1 MDTTYGE
8 FQGTDLDPS
17 ADWDFD
23 DDFEEEGNDLLPIL
37 GASAL
42 LAALVGGVLVV
53 VGRRHNP
60 TPEERI
66 QDVVSQ
72 LEKGGKKSV
81 KAVQNAVDDGKLA
94 DMLDNALVYTRHR
107 ARDAGE
113 AIQDSKLTDALEEA
127 MS

>member
-1 MDTTYGE
+1 MDSTYGE

-23 DDFEEEGNDLLPIL
+23 DEFEEEGNDLLPIL

-42 LAALVGGVLVV
+42 LAALVGGVLVI

-66 QDVVSQ
+66 QEVVSQ
-72 LEKGGKKSV
+72 LEKSGKKSV
-81 KAVQNAVDDGKLA
+81 KAVQHG
-94 DMLDNALVYTRHR
+94 YR
-107 ARDAGE
+107 
-113 AIQDSKLTDALEEA
+113 
-127 MS
+127 